1 MINYQLNCIRSVTI
15 GIQERETDH
24 CDHIVN
30 QMRKISRGTGKEGH
44 SFQVDGIA

>member
-1 MINYQLNCIRSVTI
+1 MINYQLNYIQSITI
-15 GIQERETDH
+15 GIQGRETDH

-30 QMRKISRGTGKEGH
+30 QMRKSWRGTGKEGH